1 MSKRQKLLVLPLAA
15 TMLVGS
21 LTGCQSTNKP
31 DENATTK
38 PVESATTTKDPVT
51 LNINMFGS
59 ENGHY
64 RNVDPA
70 IQEFEKLTKDT
81 LNTKLNIKFTPPA
94 DYGTKQQL
102 WLTSGEDIDLMTV
115 WDKEKFAKDGA
126 LADLSEYFNNPK
138 YPGLQKAFPADY
150 INDNKLF
157 GKTYVIP
164 ITNAFMDMEGVW
176 YRKDLSTKYG
186 MKDISSYDD
195 LYNFLDK
202 VSQNEKDMV
211 PYANYGN
218 AAFFKLFTDI
228 NAQQL
233 DGKVFPFIGSGNPKL
248 NFIDVQI
255 AEDGKSV
262 AGVAAYGDPASEWAN
277 INPKYG
283 LDYIMNEFNQAK
295 RFNKFIPADTLT
307 ATKGTGKQAGAGFI
321 TISNFL
327 STEAVIKAQ
336 VPNAELGFW
345 PIFKNNQEMAPGKQS
360 TDGKAWNFI
369 AIPATSKK
377 IDRTMEFLDWIF
389 SDQKNN
395 DLFTYGIEGT
405 NWQAVGNDQWK
416 VPDGVDPAKNYMFPG
431 YQLTWNPTMHRI
443 PAGLPEQLQT
453 YYAYQFKPE
462 TYSKNVLAGFTFDQE
477 PVKNEIAKCN
487 TVTAKYL
494 PMLLSGFGDVNDN
507 LSKMN
512 ADLKDSGVD
521 KIKEELKNQINAFL
535 AQKK

>member
-1 MSKRQKLLVLPLAA
+1 MKTLQLSQSKVQRLQRIR
-15 TMLVGS
+15 
-21 LTGCQSTNKP
+21 
-31 DENATTK
+31 
-38 PVESATTTKDPVT
+38 VT

-218 AAFFKLFTDI
+218 AAFL
-228 NAQQL
+228 
-233 DGKVFPFIGSGNPKL
+233 
-248 NFIDVQI
+248 
-255 AEDGKSV
+255 
-262 AGVAAYGDPASEWAN
+262 
-277 INPKYG
+277 
-283 LDYIMNEFNQAK
+283 
-295 RFNKFIPADTLT
+295 
-307 ATKGTGKQAGAGFI
+307 
-321 TISNFL
+321 
-327 STEAVIKAQ
+327 
-336 VPNAELGFW
+336 
-345 PIFKNNQEMAPGKQS
+345 
-360 TDGKAWNFI
+360 
-369 AIPATSKK
+369 
-377 IDRTMEFLDWIF
+377 
-389 SDQKNN
+389 
-395 DLFTYGIEGT
+395 
-405 NWQAVGNDQWK
+405 
-416 VPDGVDPAKNYMFPG
+416 
-431 YQLTWNPTMHRI
+431 
-443 PAGLPEQLQT
+443 
-453 YYAYQFKPE
+453 
-462 TYSKNVLAGFTFDQE
+462 
-477 PVKNEIAKCN
+477 
-487 TVTAKYL
+487 
-494 PMLLSGFGDVNDN
+494 
-507 LSKMN
+507 
-512 ADLKDSGVD
+512 
-521 KIKEELKNQINAFL
+521 
-535 AQKK
+535 